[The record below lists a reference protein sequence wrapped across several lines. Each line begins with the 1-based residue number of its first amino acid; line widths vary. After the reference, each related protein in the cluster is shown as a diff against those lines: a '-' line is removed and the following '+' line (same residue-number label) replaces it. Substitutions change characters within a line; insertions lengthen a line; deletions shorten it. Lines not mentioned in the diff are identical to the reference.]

1 MLIFFYI
8 TAVTKY
14 DKGRMEAAIAC
25 VMQNRLKVPAAAIQF
40 EVDRRSLWRKV
51 RQRRRG
57 IRSNERKKDA
67 ALLLTLDEELAVA
80 DYIRYREKLGIP
92 LRRKDI
98 RPYVTVSKSLNTLIL
113 FI

>member
-1 MLIFFYI
+1 MIFVFI

-14 DKGRMEAAIAC
+14 DKGRMEVAITC

-40 EVDRRSLWRKV
+40 EVDRRSLRRKV

-57 IRSNERKKDA
+57 IWRNGSKKDA
-67 ALLLTLDEELAVA
+67 ALFLTLDQELAVD
-80 DYIRYREKLGIP
+80 DYIRYRERLGIP

-98 RPYVTVSKSLNTLIL
+98 RPYVTVSKTLKT
-113 FI
+113 